1 MSEPFTMQ
9 RRVGRVIE
17 ARVFALKTREDA
29 DIYSKA
35 LAAEVLRT
43 PATMQPILCADHR
56 PVRIYPQPAADRLTE
71 LFQNMNTRL
80 DRIAILVSHT
90 NATLYLQLQRIVRE
104 AGYENR
110 KVMHEPRE
118 ALAHLQDSLNPE
130 ERDRVQEFLAE
141 YYDAGQKPF

>member
-17 ARVFALKTREDA
+17 ARVFALKTRDDA
-29 DIYSKA
+29 DIYSQA
-35 LAAEVLRT
+35 LAAEVMRT

-71 LFQNMNTRL
+71 LFQKMNTRL
-80 DRIAILVSHT
+80 DRIAILVSPT
-90 NATLYLQLQRIVRE
+90 NATLNLQLQRIVRE

-110 KVMHEPRE
+110 KVMHEPSE
-118 ALAHLQDSLNPE
+118 ALAHLHDSLNPE
-130 ERDRVQEFLAE
+130 ERERVREFLAE
-141 YYDAGQKPF
+141 YEDKGQTSF